1 MAASVGSTPV
11 PITLPTL
18 ADVRAAAS
26 RLDGVVRRTPVIT
39 VDLDDG
45 RRVTLKLEHLQA
57 TGSFKARGASN
68 AIALI
73 AEAAA
78 SGADR
83 AAGIVAA
90 SGGNHGQAV
99 AWAATRHGI
108 DATVVV
114 PVSSP
119 DAKADRVSGFGA
131 TVVRHGAVY
140 DEAEALARQIGA
152 DEGRTFV
159 HAFGD
164 PAVIAGQGTVALEM
178 RDQAPDCDAFV
189 IAVGGGGL
197 LAGAGLAADGQV
209 PVIGAEP
216 VGAPTLHAA
225 VAAGGV
231 PVDVEVDTITASSL
245 GARRTTDVTARVV
258 ADTVTGIVQVD
269 DRSMLAARDWLWS
282 SLRIA
287 AEVGAAAGLAAVLA
301 GRVDAEHPCILV
313 CGANEAWAP
322 IG

>member
-1 MAASVGSTPV
+1 MP
-11 PITLPTL
+11 PPLPTL
-18 ADVRAAAS
+18 SDVTAAAD

-39 VDLDDG
+39 IALDDG
-45 RRVTLKLEHLQA
+45 RPVTLKLEHLQA

-73 AEAAA
+73 AEAATRTGG
-78 SGADR
+78 SPP
-83 AAGIVAA
+83 GIVAA

-99 AWAATRHGI
+99 AWAATRHGL

-114 PVSSP
+114 PASSP
-119 DAKADRVSGFGA
+119 ESKAARVAGYGA
-131 TVVRHGAVY
+131 TVVRHGAIY
-140 DEAEALARQIGA
+140 DEAEERARQIEA

-178 RDQAPDCDAFV
+178 LEQAPHCDALV

-197 LAGAGLAADGQV
+197 VAGSGLAAAGRV
-209 PVIGAEP
+209 PVIGVEP

-225 VAAGGV
+225 LAAGGV
-231 PVDVEVDTITASSL
+231 PVTVEVDTVTASSL
-245 GARRTTDVTARVV
+245 GARRTTAVPARVV
-258 ADTVTGIVQVD
+258 ADTVDSLVQVD
-269 DRSMLAARDWLWS
+269 DPQMIAARDWLWQ
-282 SLRIA
+282 SLRIP

-301 GRVDAEHPCILV
+301 GRVEAAHPCILI
-313 CGANEAWAP
+313 CGANEPWAP
-322 IG
+322 GG